1 MGMQKDRKIEIAWD
15 RRRSTEKIDGSRLS
29 LMESFFGDPST
40 IVDLIHGGERIDEGP
55 SPSRIPSGAKDGK
68 EPVYLD
74 QLKSFR
80 NRDDVKAMK
89 PNSTITI
96 DKIIRPFNAPAEN
109 VHVAKNV
116 KGVIRAYD
124 RQDIAQTNTKAKGM
138 KDDKVYDDADLF
150 PQLKGQEPTTDA
162 EPQGSERDADVDAQ
176 NASDAAAR
184 QAAEEERLSRLETQ
198 TDDEGEEQDDGEPEG
213 GGRDADVDAQ
223 NAADAATRQAAEEER
238 LSRLETQ
245 TDDEGGEQGGGE
257 GGGEPPGDD
266 VIDEPE
272 PQGGAQPP
280 ATDDVESVKNYIDQ
294 VARGTETVKLSE
306 RRVPM
311 HMRSLVELLYSTRL
325 S

>member
-1 MGMQKDRKIEIAWD
+1 MGMQKDRKIEITWD

-55 SPSRIPSGAKDGK
+55 SPSRIPSGAKAGK

-80 NRDDVKAMK
+80 DRDDVKAMK
-89 PNSTITI
+89 PGSTITI
-96 DKIIRPFNAPAEN
+96 DKITRPFNVPAEN
-109 VHVAKNV
+109 VHVAKNAM
-116 KGVIRAYD
+116 GVIRAYD
-124 RQDIAQTNTKAKGM
+124 RQDIAQQNMKARGM
-138 KDDKVYDDADLF
+138 QDSKVYDDADLF

-198 TDDEGEEQDDGEPEG
+198 TDD
-213 GGRDADVDAQ
+213 
-223 NAADAATRQAAEEER
+223 N
-238 LSRLETQ
+238 
-245 TDDEGGEQGGGE
+245 EGGEQGGE
-257 GGGEPPGDD
+257 GGGEPPGGD

-280 ATDDVESVKNYIDQ
+280 AADDVESVKNYIDQ
-294 VARGTETVKLSE
+294 VARGTETVNLSE